1 MVADEN
7 EKSYVHVQPVTLTR
21 VIVTFR
27 CGFGAFSGDFRRV
40 KVVDATDKRG
50 PDFFLSS

>member
-7 EKSYVHVQPVTLTR
+7 EKSCVHVQPITSTR
-21 VIVTFR
+21 VIVTLR
-27 CGFGAFSGDFRRV
+27 YGLGAFSGAFQQV
-40 KVVDATDKRG
+40 KVADAVDKQG

>member
-7 EKSYVHVQPVTLTR
+7 EKSYVHVQPVASTR

-27 CGFGAFSGDFRRV
+27 CSYGAFLRRFSAG
-40 KVVDATDKRG
+40 KGGRR
-50 PDFFLSS
+50 SS